1 MPAARSTVVSW
12 KSRPSTAAT
21 CERVADLGAQR
32 QQALADRVADPV
44 GQRHALAQG
53 LVDAALGDEQA
64 HDLVGVEGVA
74 LGQMVQ
80 RVHQL
85 LGRVGAAAVDDQ
97 RAQVV
102 VLQAA
107 EVEARAE
114 ARELAEDGLD
124 LGPAPRPRL
133 VMGGDHEHA
142 RLAQRAGEEGEQQQ
156 RRQVGGVQVVEE
168 HDQRLARRRVAQED
182 RDGVEEGEAGLLG
195 LEVARLGQV
204 EALAKLGRE
213 LGHPARAGAELR
225 TQGVVV
231 AVGGEGAHDLHPRP
245 ERGRAAAVPAARPR
259 DAMAV
264 ARGALTQRG
273 GQARLA
279 DAGLAREQDE
289 AAAAGRRLLE
299 RGVQIGQLP
308 RASEKGKLAGRADG
322 VRALAD
328 CIPH

>member
-1 MPAARSTVVSW
+1 MTSARRSS
-12 KSRPSTAAT
+12 SS
-21 CERVADLGAQR
+21 E
-32 QQALADRVADPV
+32 
-44 GQRHALAQG
+44 
-53 LVDAALGDEQA
+53 
-64 HDLVGVEGVA
+64 
-74 LGQMVQ
+74 
-80 RVHQL
+80 
-85 LGRVGAAAVDDQ
+85 
-97 RAQVV
+97 
-102 VLQAA
+102 AA
-107 EVEARAE
+107 EVEAHAE

-124 LGPAPRPRL
+124 LGPAARPGL
-133 VMGGDHEHA
+133 VVGGDDEHA

-182 RDGVEEGEAGLLG
+182 RDGVEEREAGLLG
-195 LEVARLGQV
+195 LEVAGLGQV
-204 EALAKLGRE
+204 EALAQLGRE

-231 AVGGEGAHDLHPRP
+231 AVGGERAHDLHPRP

-264 ARGALTQRG
+264 GRGALAQRG

-279 DAGLAREQDE
+279 DAGLAGEQDE